1 MLRFFIKRSLLALLT
16 LFAISVTVFGLFFMG
31 PADPAASMC
40 GSKACT
46 PAAHARIEASLELDK
61 SPVTQY
67 ANYMRGIFVGRDI
80 GSGADKIECEAPCL
94 GLNFRTY
101 EKVSEIIGRTLPVT
115 FSIVLGAAVFY
126 VLFGTGLGMVSAI
139 WRGSLLDR
147 LAAGTALTFASTQI
161 FFLGSVILLIFVYK
175 AGILPRPQYISPL
188 DSFGGWFGGMITP
201 WIALGLINSAAY
213 SRFSRAQMIETL
225 GEDFIRTARAKGLKA
240 NAVYFRHALRA
251 AVTPI
256 VTIAGIDIGG
266 QLGGVA
272 ITESTF
278 SLPGMGRTALK
289 AVGDQ
294 NLPIVMAVV
303 LFGAVFIVLSNVI
316 VDMLYAV
323 IDPRVKLGSSGR

>member
-1 MLRFFIKRSLLALLT
+1 MLRFFVKRALLAVLT
-16 LFAISVTVFGLFFMG
+16 LFAISVTVFVLFFMG

-46 PAAHARIEASLELDK
+46 MAQHEQIVKSLELDK

-67 ANYMRGIFVGRDI
+67 ASYMRGVFVGREI
-80 GSGADKIECEAPCL
+80 GSDSLKIKCEAPCL
-94 GLNFRTY
+94 GVNFRTY
-101 EKVSEIIGRTLPVT
+101 EPVKDIIGRTLPIT
-115 FSIVLGAAVFY
+115 FSIVLGAAVVY
-126 VLFGTGLGMVSAI
+126 VLFGTALGMISAI
-139 WRGSLLDR
+139 WRGSIFDR

-161 FFLGSVILLIFVYK
+161 FFLGSLILLIFVYK
-175 AGILPRPQYISPL
+175 TGWLPRPQYISPST
-188 DSFGGWFGGMITP
+188 DFFGWIGGMLTP
-201 WIALGLINSAAY
+201 WIALGLINSASY

-225 GEDFIRTARAKGLKA
+225 GEDYIRTARAKGLGMR
-240 NAVYFRHALRA
+240 AVYFRHALRA
-251 AVTPI
+251 AITPI

-272 ITESTF
+272 ITETTF
-278 SLPGMGRTALK
+278 SLPGMGKTALG
-289 AVGDQ
+289 AVVSQ